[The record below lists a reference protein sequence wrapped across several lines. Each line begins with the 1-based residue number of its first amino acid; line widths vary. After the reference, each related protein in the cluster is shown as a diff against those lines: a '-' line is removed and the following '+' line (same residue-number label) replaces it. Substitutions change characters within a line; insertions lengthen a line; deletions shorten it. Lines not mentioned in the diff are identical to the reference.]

1 MAYAWGVSGTTWVEL
16 VFMMVILKLPIVYV
30 CAVVWWAVRSE
41 NRPLEGA
48 ALPLRPEGAPPGA
61 GRRPGLR
68 VGPRRGG
75 PHGRPVRSYPRTA
88 AARAR
93 VEK

>member
-1 MAYAWGVSGTTWVEL
+1 VDGTAWVEL

-30 CAVVWWAVRSE
+30 CLVIWWALRSDD
-41 NRPLEGA
+41 RPLEGA
-48 ALPLRPEGAPPGA
+48 ALPVDPEGVPLGA
-61 GRRPGLR
+61 GRRAGPR

-75 PHGRPVRSYPRTA
+75 PHGGPVRSYPRTA

-93 VEK
+93 VER